1 MGLKKVA
8 AANRNNGKEA
18 SKGKA
23 NGKKD
28 KGGLLLERTT
38 FDDTNAKI
46 KEQLEGAGGQ

>member
-8 AANRNNGKEA
+8 AANRNNGKDA

-28 KGGLLLERTT
+28 KGLLLERTT

-46 KEQLEGAGGQ
+46 KDQLEGGATGQ